1 MKKEC
6 FVGFDTSNYTTS
18 VAVCDASGE
27 VLANLKAPL
36 PVSKGERGLR
46 QSDAV
51 FAHIKN
57 LPELSDKLRG
67 ALDGYR
73 VSGVGVSS
81 RPRSVD
87 GSYMPCFLSGI
98 SAARA
103 FAAATDTDVLEFSHQ
118 DGHVMAALYSSG
130 AITELVG
137 KEFLAFHVSGGTTE
151 MLLCKPHEE
160 NLFTLRL
167 VGQTA
172 DINAGQLIDRV
183 GVMMGIDFPCG
194 RELERLASD
203 FSGKVQKSRVVV
215 RENGEMIECNLSGVE
230 NIAKNMYEKDGSRE
244 AVAAYVFACVRD
256 TLSAMAR
263 AALQKYGE
271 MPIVF
276 AGGVMSNKL
285 MRGALSERFAAYF
298 AEPEFS
304 ADNAA
309 GIALLCREKTMKK

>member
-18 VAVCDASGE
+18 IAVCDASGE
-27 VLANLKAPL
+27 VLANLKTPL
-36 PVSKGERGLR
+36 PVSSGERGLR

-57 LPELSDKLRG
+57 LPELSDRLSQ
-67 ALDGYR
+67 ALGGYT
-73 VSGVGVSS
+73 VLGVGVSA

-87 GSYMPCFLSGI
+87 GSYMPCFLSGVA
-98 SAARA
+98 AARA
-103 FAAATDTDVLEFSHQ
+103 FAAALGVPTEEFSHQ

-130 AITELVG
+130 AVDKLRG
-137 KEFLAFHVSGGTTE
+137 REFLAFHVSGGTTE
-151 MLLCKPHEE
+151 MLLARPAGYS
-160 NLFTLRL
+160 FTLQL

-183 GVMMGIDFPCG
+183 GVMMGVDFPCG
-194 RELERLASD
+194 RELERLAAEY
-203 FSGKVQKSRVVV
+203 SGKLAKSRVVV
-215 RENGEMIECNLSGVE
+215 REKDGMIECNLSGVE
-230 NIAKNMYEKDGSRE
+230 NIAKNMYVKSEDKNE
-244 AVAAYVFACVRD
+244 AAAYVFACVRD
-256 TLSAMAR
+256 TLCEMAR
-263 AALQKYGE
+263 AALSKYGD

-285 MRGALSERFAAYF
+285 MRSTLAGEFRAYF

-309 GIALLCREKTMKK
+309 GIALLSREKIMKN